1 MNTLCSFVEKFAS
14 LIVCALSCF
23 DRVIFKGYLPLS
35 RPSELEKFVD
45 FVLKIR
51 RVDFLKKH
59 APQFAKRLVDHAK
72 RLAEQSGRPFEYRQ
86 GKFRKEQWAAHHL
99 RKQRVTAGLIGVL
112 CTKETCPTFQLIP
125 GKDRPRFVPAQIP
138 QRVLYFYF
146 LDSNLGLIHVRVQ
159 TWLPF
164 TIQVYVNGHDYVAQQ
179 LLKKKLRFVQ
189 DDNAFTQLQNPSIT
203 QKLADQFVKLAW
215 PKILNRYA
223 VLVNPLLHDILKG
236 STYYWVTDQAEYAT
250 DLLFVSKNAL
260 ASLFT
265 KLLEYAWLTFSAKDI
280 LAFLGRKLHPRFDG
294 EVLTDCKTER
304 QMGAR
309 IKHRVKNNW
318 LKMYDK
324 FALILRIETV
334 INQPGEFK
342 IYREC
347 TRKDGTR
354 YWAWRPMPK
363 GVGNLHHYQRHALA
377 SNHRYLQAL
386 AVVNDPTPAQQQLA
400 KLTEPQKAKQ
410 RGSPGFNPARE
421 NDLRLF
427 AAVLDG
433 NHISH
438 GFRNQDIRRLLHEPT
453 PDRNQR
459 YRHSAAVGRL
469 LKRLHLR
476 HFLAKIPRTR
486 RWRVTDQG
494 RRVLG
499 DVLAVYR
506 RYWPDCCARTA
517 A

>member
-1 MNTLCSFVEKFAS
+1 MKAVCSFVEKFAS
-14 LIVCALSCF
+14 LIVCVLSCF

-35 RPSELEKFVD
+35 RVSELEKFVD
-45 FVLKIR
+45 FILKIR

-59 APQFAKRLVDHAK
+59 APQYAQRLVDHAK

-86 GKFRKEQWAAHHL
+86 GKFRKEQWATRHL
-99 RKQRVTAGLIGVL
+99 REQRVTAGLIGVL

-125 GKDRPRFVPAQIP
+125 GKDRPHFVPAQIP

-146 LDSNLGLIHVRVQ
+146 LDPNLGLIHVRLQ

-179 LLKKKLRFVQ
+179 LLKKKLQFVQ
-189 DDNAFTQLQNPSIT
+189 EENAFTQLENPSTT
-203 QKLADQFVKLAW
+203 QKLADRFAKLPW

-223 VLVNPLLHDILKG
+223 LLVNPLLHDVLKG

-250 DLLFVSKNAL
+250 DILFTSKNAL
-260 ASLFT
+260 AGLFT

-280 LAFLGRKLHPRFDG
+280 LVFLGRKLHPRFDG

-304 QMGAR
+304 QTGAR

-363 GVGNLHHYQRHALA
+363 GVGNLHHYQHHASA

-386 AVVNDPTPAQQQLA
+386 ALVNDPTPAQQQLV
-400 KLTEPQKAKQ
+400 KLTEPQKVKQ
-410 RGSPGFNPARE
+410 RGYAGFNPARQD
-421 NDLRLF
+421 DLRLF

-433 NHISH
+433 NHIGQ
-438 GFRNQDIRRLLHEPT
+438 GFRNQDIRQVLYKPAV
-453 PDRNQR
+453 DRKQR
-459 YRHSAAVGRL
+459 YRQSAAIGRL

-476 HFLAKIPRTR
+476 HFLDKIPRTR
-486 RWRVTDQG
+486 RWKVTDQG

-499 DVLAVYR
+499 DALAVYR
-506 RYWPDCCARTA
+506 RYWPECCSRLPA
-517 A
+517 